1 VQATPALAV
10 EPDEMLK
17 DPTLEARAEHIGR
30 ELRCPVCKTESIEES
45 DADFAKDL
53 RRVVRERVAAGDT
66 DQQVLDFMHARYGDF
81 ILLQPP
87 FRPYTLA
94 LWLAPPIILL
104 LGAAIAYRRFRVQL
118 AAEPTALTPA
128 EKEAVEALK

>member
-1 VQATPALAV
+1 
-10 EPDEMLK
+10 
-17 DPTLEARAEHIGR
+17 
-30 ELRCPVCKTESIEES
+30 
-45 DADFAKDL
+45 
-53 RRVVRERVAAGDT
+53 VAAGDT